1 MVCSSGVGFDPNI
14 DGTVYTFDVAGI
26 YNGLFVMSDR
36 QTGSVWTHYDGTVLE
51 GPLAG
56 QDISLTIE
64 PMVHTTW
71 EQWADTQPE
80 TLVLDWYEQFASRYR
95 DVSVGQAGL
104 GTQFRDTLVNVDD
117 RLAENELVVGAGV
130 GSDFRA
136 YVLADAGDGLT
147 VINDV
152 LGDQP
157 VVVFVDSSASF
168 GLAFWAVV
176 GDQIRTF
183 SVAGDKIVDDTGTT
197 WAVDGTAIDG
207 PEAGE
212 SLDFVTSFVTEWYG
226 WAAYHPATGI
236 YGD

>member
-1 MVCSSGVGFDPNI
+1 MVCSSGVGFDPDI

-56 QDISLTIE
+56 QGISLTIE
-64 PMVHTTW
+64 PMVHITW
-71 EQWADTQPE
+71 KQWTDAHPD

-95 DVSVGQAGL
+95 DVTVGRAGL
-104 GTQFRDTLVNVDD
+104 GTQFSDTLVNVDD

-136 YVLADAGDGLT
+136 YVLADTGDGLA

-152 LGDQP
+152 LGGEP
-157 VVVFVDSSASF
+157 IVVFVDAEASF

-176 GDQIRTF
+176 DGEPRTF
-183 SVAGDKIVDDTGTT
+183 SAVGDQIVDDTGTV
-197 WAVDGTAIDG
+197 WSVEGIALGGSD
-207 PEAGE
+207 AGA

-226 WAAYHPATGI
+226 WAAYHPTTGI
-236 YGD
+236 HQG